1 MPEPRVAIVTG
12 ASSGIGAAVVR
23 DLAQAGCH
31 VVVNYSK
38 NREGGETVAEDCRA
52 NGVEAIVAKGD
63 VSSDADCVG
72 LAGVALEAWGRID
85 VLVNN
90 AGVTRF
96 AEASELDALQAADFE
111 AIFAVNVIGS
121 YQMTRAAVPA
131 LREANGSVVNISS
144 DSGFTG
150 TGSSIAYAASK
161 GALNTLTLGLAHSL
175 APHIRVNAVCPGFVN
190 TDWMAPV
197 FTAGGLAAFKERTA
211 EAAPLQRI
219 ATVDDVAEAVRWLA
233 LGARSVTGQ
242 LLVMN
247 AGTHLTAGEL
257 R

>member
-12 ASSGIGAAVVR
+12 ASSGIGAAVAR

-31 VVVNYSK
+31 VVANYSD
-38 NREGGETVAEDCRA
+38 NRDGGEAVAEDCRTY
-52 NGVEAIVAKGD
+52 GVEAIAVGGD
-63 VSSDADCVG
+63 ISSDADCVG
-72 LAGVALEAWGRID
+72 LAGVALEAWSRID
-85 VLVNN
+85 ILVNN

-96 AEASELDALQAADFE
+96 ADASDLDALQAADFE
-111 AIFAVNVIGS
+111 AIFAVNVVGS

-131 LREANGSVVNISS
+131 LREANGAVVNISS

-175 APHIRVNAVCPGFVN
+175 APDVRVNAVCPGFVD
-190 TDWMAPV
+190 TEWMAPV
-197 FTAGGLAAFKERTA
+197 FAAGGLAAFKERTA
-211 EAAPLQRI
+211 EAAPLRRI
-219 ATVDDVAEAVRWLA
+219 ATVEDVAEAVRWLA

-242 LLVMN
+242 LLVVD